1 MEVRYEHVSKTF
13 AGVEALIDLELEVPD
28 GTFLALLGPSGC
40 GKTTALRILAGLEEP
55 TSGSVHLGERDVTRL
70 QPKDRDVAMVFQSYA
85 LYPHKSVADNIA
97 DPLRV
102 RKVRKPERS
111 ERVAEVARMLSIDGL
126 LDRMPRALSGGQR
139 QRVAL
144 ARAIVREPRVFL
156 MDEPLSNLDAQLR
169 LQMRIEIKRLQKQLG
184 VTTLY
189 VTHDQVEAMTM
200 ADMVAVMHEGRLQ
213 QLAAPAD
220 LYARPANLFVARFC
234 GSPPMNVL
242 EGEVAGGVFTHAT
255 GSIALGADP
264 VRGPAQLGFRPEH
277 AGMVA
282 PGEPNTLRGEVYV
295 VEPLGNETLITVAL
309 GAELV
314 NLRAA
319 AGVEPAIGAP
329 VGLAPDRTHLH
340 LFDATTGAAIPAAP
354 AHKEEHPPS
363 PPPTPEPSLSEPALE
378 GGALHERPH
387 DQ

>member
-1 MEVRYEHVSKTF
+1 MDVRYQGVSKSF
-13 AGVEALIDLELEVPD
+13 SGIDALIDLDLDVPD

-55 TSGSVHLGERDVTRL
+55 TAGSVYLGERDVTRL

-85 LYPHKSVADNIA
+85 LYPHKSVADNIGY
-97 DPLRV
+97 PLRV
-102 RKVRKPERS
+102 RKVPKPERA
-111 ERVAEVARMLSIDGL
+111 ERVARVAQMLSIEGL
-126 LDRMPRALSGGQR
+126 LERMPRALSGGQR

-200 ADMVAVMHEGRLQ
+200 ADMVAVMQDGRLQ
-213 QLAAPAD
+213 QLATPAA

-242 EGEVAGGVFTHAT
+242 DGELSGAAFTHPHGT
-255 GSIALGADP
+255 VALADAP
-264 VRGPAQLGFRPEH
+264 VRGPVKLGIRPEH
-277 AGMVA
+277 AAIVA
-282 PGEPNTLRGEVYV
+282 PDAPGGLRGEVYV
-295 VEPLGNETLITVAL
+295 VEPLGNETLITVSV
-309 GAELV
+309 GDELV

-319 AGVEPAIGAP
+319 AGVEPAIGTP
-329 VGLAPDRTHLH
+329 VGLLPDRAHLH
-340 LFDATTGAAIPAAP
+340 LFDADTGAAIGAAP
-354 AHKEEHPPS
+354 TPKEEPEPTPAPQSTPPS
-363 PPPTPEPSLSEPALE
+363 DPAFE
-378 GGALHERPH
+378 GGALHE
-387 DQ
+387 